1 MNWVE
6 HYEKDPK
13 AAMAGL
19 LNMMFEI
26 LKCFVFLMNEAS
38 FNHGER
44 EALRSYIKALNFWAT
59 EIWWEL
65 QDFTLNILKRII
77 DELIINEFKSSVLLT
92 AKFTFSLG
100 RDRSRADLAQRT
112 SHKIVTNG
120 ERRRMLNLLDVE
132 AVPNVRDIQAKKFCV
147 KNKPGQEVLI
157 SASPNG
163 SFCGRRKRQVTAE
176 MTDCKFDLSVKCT
189 GHIDVCFLSLN
200 FLDCILLFIK

>member
-77 DELIINEFKSSVLLT
+77 DELCSFFRKLANQERNPCIIHRARSFGVLIRYMQRKQMVMFKYSLLVNL
-92 AKFTFSLG
+92 KMLDDLQLSRQISIESLHNN
-100 RDRSRADLAQRT
+100 LAQT
-112 SHKIVTNG
+112 
-120 ERRRMLNLLDVE
+120 
-132 AVPNVRDIQAKKFCV
+132 
-147 KNKPGQEVLI
+147 
-157 SASPNG
+157 AS
-163 SFCGRRKRQVTAE
+163 KA
-176 MTDCKFDLSVKCT
+176 
-189 GHIDVCFLSLN
+189 
-200 FLDCILLFIK
+200 